1 MKIGYT
7 NDSYPERRTFLEN
20 NPNELVALKSFNHY
34 YIGAVQKRIP
44 FLKKSSKTVFYET
57 IYGSPNV
64 DGIHFFNSITKSTV
78 PWISTYETCI
88 PRLNTMSFLKG
99 TESANQQQKERQ
111 YAEKYV
117 KILAN
122 DACKKIIALSK
133 INQKIQEDFLDFFPD
148 DKEKITGKMIQLYP
162 AQKKLV
168 SREFVESKSINNPI
182 RFLFVGKFFNL
193 KGGNDIVDVFHK
205 IYQETNFQFELTLV
219 SLEDMNNHAFGE
231 YLDSPEYFVSTK
243 QKIEDCPFIE
253 LIHYVE
259 NTELL
264 EMMKSYDVGILPSW
278 SDTFGYSI
286 LEMQASGIP
295 VISSNVRAFEEINNE
310 ETGWMIH
317 LPVSKHK
324 EIHFES
330 LEDKHNQR
338 HTMQQQLETIVL
350 DILAHPEQTK
360 EKSLAAYDQVTTQHS
375 VEDYFQTLNQIYRE
389 SFL

>member
-20 NPNELVALKSFNHY
+20 NPNELTFLKSFNHY

-57 IYGSPNV
+57 IQGSPNV
-64 DGIHFFNSITKSTV
+64 DGIHFFNSITKSTI

-99 TESANQQQKERQ
+99 TGLVDQQQKERQ
-111 YAEKYV
+111 HAEKYV

-133 INQKIQEDFLDFFPD
+133 INQKMQEDFLDFFPD
-148 DKEKITGKMIQLYP
+148 YKEKITEKMMQLYP

-168 SREFVESKSINNPI
+168 SREFVENKSINNPI

-193 KGGNDIVDVFHK
+193 KGGNEIVDVFHK
-205 IYQETNFQFELTLV
+205 IYQETDYQFELTLV
-219 SLEDMNNHAFGE
+219 SLEDMNNHAFGK
-231 YLDSPEYFVSTK
+231 YTDSPEYFESTK
-243 QKIEDCPFIE
+243 HKIETCPSIE
-253 LIHYVE
+253 LVHYIE

-264 EMMKSYDVGILPSW
+264 EKMKSYDVGILPSW

-295 VISSNVRAFEEINNE
+295 VISTNVRAFEEINNE
-310 ETGWMIH
+310 KVGWMIH
-317 LPVSKHK
+317 LPVSKYK
-324 EIHFES
+324 EIHFDS
-330 LEDKHNQR
+330 LGDKCNQR
-338 HTMQQQLETIVL
+338 NSMQQQLEAIVL

-360 EKSLAAYDQVTTQHS
+360 EKSLAAYDQVTNQHS
-375 VEDYFQTLNQIYRE
+375 IEDYFQKLNQVYEE